1 VSARRAAVFLDRDGV
16 LNESRVVDG
25 VPRPPYDVEGFRL
38 LPGVDEAC
46 QVLADAGLA
55 LFVVTNQP
63 DVSRGLLDP
72 TTLEQMHWLLQ
83 DALPVEETLVCPH
96 DDAAGCPCRKPRPGM
111 ILDAALRH
119 EIDLDRSVCVGDRW
133 RDVEAAHRA
142 GVRSVYVDWGRD
154 EPLLTAPDLVVGS
167 LGEAVDWILAAT
179 GTDAPTL
186 ADRTRS

>member
-1 VSARRAAVFLDRDGV
+1 
-16 LNESRVVDG
+16 
-25 VPRPPYDVEGFRL
+25 VEGFRL

-63 DVSRGLLDP
+63 DLSRGLLDP

-83 DALPVEETLVCPH
+83 DALPVEEILVCPH

-119 EIDLDRSVCVGDRW
+119 DIDLDRSVCVGDRW

-142 GVRSVYVDWGRD
+142 GVRSVYVDWERD

-179 GTDAPTL
+179 GTGAPTL